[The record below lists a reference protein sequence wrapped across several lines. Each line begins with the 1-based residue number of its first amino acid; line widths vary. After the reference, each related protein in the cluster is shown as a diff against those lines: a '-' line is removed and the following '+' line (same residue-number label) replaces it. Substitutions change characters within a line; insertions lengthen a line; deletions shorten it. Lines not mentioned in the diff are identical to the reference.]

1 MISSFN
7 LRHKTYEVSTGSD
20 IGSLNWVPGIFSAKD
35 VVPGN
40 YKEKIQEL
48 FRHVCEAQ
56 EGD

>member
-1 MISSFN
+1 MKFP
-7 LRHKTYEVSTGSD
+7 VSD